1 MKRLVAAAA
10 TTAALMALSALP
22 AAAGLAGMSERPD
35 FAPAPMAQV
44 KVERRAGDLFTARE
58 LGQRNLM
65 ADDVVSVTL
74 LPSAGDAA
82 MRSSRHDS

>member
-1 MKRLVAAAA
+1 MKRLVAA

-22 AAAGLAGMSERPD
+22 AAGLAGMSERPD

-82 MRSSRHDS
+82 MRSSRDDS

>member
-1 MKRLVAAAA
+1 MKRLVAAA

-22 AAAGLAGMSERPD
+22 AAAGLAGMSERHD

-44 KVERRAGDLFTARE
+44 KVERRAGELFTARE

-74 LPSAGDAA
+74 LPSSGDAA
-82 MRSSRHDS
+82 MRSSRDDS